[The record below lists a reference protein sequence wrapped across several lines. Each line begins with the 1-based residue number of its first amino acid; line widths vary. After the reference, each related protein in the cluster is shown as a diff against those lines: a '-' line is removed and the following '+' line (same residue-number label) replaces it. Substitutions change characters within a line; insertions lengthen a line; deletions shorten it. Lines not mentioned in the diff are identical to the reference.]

1 MLALKSPHS
10 VLYVHCSFVLIC
22 SHYII
27 VLWQVREKRD
37 YHRNRRM
44 NWLYLSRIS
53 ATKEF
58 AYMKALK
65 DRGFPVPAPLDFNR
79 HCIVMELVC
88 IKFSVGL
95 Y

>member
-1 MLALKSPHS
+1 
-10 VLYVHCSFVLIC
+10 
-22 SHYII
+22 
-27 VLWQVREKRD
+27 
-37 YHRNRRM
+37 M

-88 IKFSVGL
+88 IKYSVVF